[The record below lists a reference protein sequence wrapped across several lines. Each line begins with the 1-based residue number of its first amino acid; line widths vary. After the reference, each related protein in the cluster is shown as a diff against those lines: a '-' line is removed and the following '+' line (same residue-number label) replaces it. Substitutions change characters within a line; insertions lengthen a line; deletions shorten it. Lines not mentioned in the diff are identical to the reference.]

1 MEKKLYKDLNNK
13 MVCGICSG
21 VAKYFNLD
29 VTLVRL
35 AVVLIS
41 LLFAGMGG
49 VIAYIIAYFVIPDEP
64 AATEE
69 APVAEDTAE

>member
-29 VTLVRL
+29 VSLVRL
-35 AVVLIS
+35 AVVLLS
-41 LLFAGMGG
+41 LFVGGG
-49 VIAYIIAYFVIPDEP
+49 VLAYIIAYFVIPDEP
-64 AATEE
+64 AVTEE